1 MTHLSLKKKKTS
13 ICPGSNWISHCHI
26 HTCMHTHSN
35 RLRLKLNKHIYDLLA
50 SQGSAVKMY
59 DINTDHSVAILERN
73 PMKAHSTKLPIQ
85 HARFTRQQI
94 PCTLPKDLCDALY
107 FTASLRMTELIQA
120 LPFMRRISLFT
131 ILQSQRLD
139 CMLKDVAFAL
149 VSATPIYTRAM
160 PSSLLI

>member
-1 MTHLSLKKKKTS
+1 
-13 ICPGSNWISHCHI
+13 
-26 HTCMHTHSN
+26 
-35 RLRLKLNKHIYDLLA
+35 
-50 SQGSAVKMY
+50 MY

-120 LPFMRRISLFT
+120 LPFMCRISLFT
-131 ILQSQRLD
+131 IPQSQRLD